1 MALGWM
7 RMRRYVEIFVR
18 SEKKKRKNNFEEEGG
33 NSWKVEEK
41 KEKFRQYW
49 SRVVSLPETCRASVS
64 SDQPGPRATVP
75 RSKSFPELA
84 IVSIDPGIT
93 ADATRQ
99 AQVTRFLH
107 CQLLWFR
114 AASMTIAD
122 V

>member
-1 MALGWM
+1 MALRWM
-7 RMRRYVEIFVR
+7 RMRRYVQIFVR
-18 SEKKKRKNNFEEEGG
+18 SEKKKQ
-33 NSWKVEEK
+33 
-41 KEKFRQYW
+41 FRG
-49 SRVVSLPETCRASVS
+49 RLERGKREITTRELFLPETCWASVS

-75 RSKSFPELA
+75 RSKSFPEFA
-84 IVSIDPGIT
+84 IVSVDPGIT

-114 AASMTIAD
+114 TASMTIAD